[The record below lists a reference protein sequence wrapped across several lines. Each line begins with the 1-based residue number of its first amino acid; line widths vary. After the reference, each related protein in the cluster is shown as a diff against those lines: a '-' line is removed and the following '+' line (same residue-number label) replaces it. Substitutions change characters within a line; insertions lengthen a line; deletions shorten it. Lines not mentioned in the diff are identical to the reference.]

1 MAESPDSPE
10 VQAFMAAFQKLRHL
24 VGDMFELIVTEAREN
39 MSLRSL
45 CNAVFDAECEL
56 RNKE

>member
-1 MAESPDSPE
+1 
-10 VQAFMAAFQKLRHL
+10 MAAFQKLRHL
-24 VGDMFELIVTEAREN
+24 VGDMPELIVTEAREN